1 MVSTSTVRRETMRM
15 TTRETVNQYYERLG
29 QRAGWDALFDDAVVF
44 TNLASPVRQVTG
56 KGTFLQA
63 TRRFYGSI
71 GSFEVRE
78 LVVDG
83 DRACALVRYEVR
95 PPNGGA
101 PFESHVAEL
110 FTVEDGRIGAFSI
123 CFDTAPYPK
132 S

>member
-1 MVSTSTVRRETMRM
+1 MTAKQTVER
-15 TTRETVNQYYERLG
+15 YYERLG
-29 QRAGWDALFDDAVVF
+29 QGGDWQTLFGKDVVF
-44 TNLASPVRQVTG
+44 MNLASPVRRVTG
-56 KGTFLQA
+56 KETFLQA

-71 GSFEVRE
+71 GSLDVRE

-101 PFESHVAEL
+101 SFESHVAEF
-110 FTVEDGRIGAFSI
+110 FTVTDGEIGAFSI

>member
-1 MVSTSTVRRETMRM
+1 MAMARDVGMTAQRTVE
-15 TTRETVNQYYERLG
+15 QYYERLG
-29 QRAGWDALFDDAVVF
+29 RRAGWEASFADDLVF
-44 TNLASPVRQVTG
+44 TNYASPVRRVTG
-56 KGTFLQA
+56 KDAFLQA

-71 GSFEVRE
+71 GSLEVRE

-83 DRACALVRYEVR
+83 DRACALVRYEVQ

-101 PFESHVAEL
+101 RFESHVAEL
-110 FTVEDGRIGAFSI
+110 FTVANGEIGAFAI